1 MNRGVIAWGD
11 GDKGVGDMSGDGN
24 GWKWSWKSRSIGGI
38 FGRRWSKE
46 MRNEGK
52 HKKRK
57 KRVSRAGMVGEV
69 EDEGDKTL
77 GNGHTT
83 RFEEDVR

>member
-1 MNRGVIAWGD
+1 MGGD
-11 GDKGVGDMSGDGN
+11 GNGN
-24 GWKWSWKSRSIGGI
+24 GWKWSWWSRSIGGI

-46 MRNEGK
+46 MRKEGK

-57 KRVSRAGMVGEV
+57 KREEAGPVGGV

-77 GNGHTT
+77 GNEHTT
-83 RFEEDVR
+83 RFEEDVT